1 MNVERYIH
9 DRCAT
14 GQKMLAVLLDP
25 EKLTAES
32 DICRIGSL
40 IGRHRPDFVFV
51 GGSTFFSSSEPLVR
65 ALRPYIGAVP
75 VVLFPGHPLQFTP
88 EADALLFLTLI
99 SGNNPDAL
107 IGQQV
112 MSARK
117 VKESGIETISMGYI
131 LVDGGK
137 QSAAARA
144 TNTSALPASDPQV
157 IADTALAGEMLG
169 LHSIYLEAGSGAD
182 VPAGAE
188 IIAGVRSSV
197 ACPLIVGGGIR
208 RAEQAVAAWQA
219 GADIVV
225 VGNHL
230 ESSPEDLPLFT
241 SARNDY
247 NNPFH
252 L

>member
-1 MNVERYIH
+1 
-9 DRCAT
+9 
-14 GQKMLAVLLDP
+14 MLAVLLDP
-25 EKLTAES
+25 EKLTADS
-32 DICRIGSL
+32 DICHIGSL
-40 IGRHRPDFVFV
+40 IGRCQPDFVFV

-65 ALRPYIGAVP
+65 ALRPLIGCVP

-117 VKESGIETISMGYI
+117 VKDSGIETISMGYI

-137 QSAAARA
+137 QSAAAIA
-144 TNTSALPASDPQV
+144 THTSALPASDSQV

-169 LHSIYLEAGSGAD
+169 LHSIYLEAGSGAE
-182 VPAGAE
+182 VPAGEAL
-188 IIAGVRSSV
+188 IRRVRQSV

-208 RAEQAVAAWQA
+208 TARQAESAWQA

-230 ESSPEDLPLFT
+230 ETSPDDLPLFVE
-241 SARNDY
+241 ARNQY
-247 NNPFH
+247 NAK
-252 L
+252 